1 MMLVRRKDRGGR
13 RREKGVRAL
22 LVLSLFLLPPSL
34 PTDFPASFL
43 LTGFFQDSRPL
54 PVPETLYRAVREN
67 LARAERVAHL
77 YAYKERRTDVHT
89 NPFGR
94 LGTGG
99 ASVFDVYPSAT
110 RGLTY
115 RRVIERNGVAV
126 GPQELAEQ
134 DGQYRARAA
143 EVRRRL
149 AAENPDEG
157 QRREADLARIRQRGQ
172 RRVEAVVDTL
182 QFRVEGRTVYEGVP
196 AIIVSFTPRPDARPD
211 TREGRTAQKFAG
223 TVWIHEAAAEVMR
236 VEARSIG
243 DLSFGYGLVA
253 RLGKG
258 TEATLTRRPVD
269 RDLWM
274 PTRLTLKGRGRAAV
288 FRTLV
293 IDFAID
299 WFDYRRLDDD
309 SAPPFPDARVHRQPG
324 SGPQ

>member
-1 MMLVRRKDRGGR
+1 MT
-13 RREKGVRAL
+13 EAPRAAA
-22 LVLSLFLLPPSL
+22 VVMAAAIVCG
-34 PTDFPASFL
+34 TARA
-43 LTGFFQDSRPL
+43 QDPRPL
-54 PVPETLYRAVREN
+54 PIPEDLYRAVQEN

-94 LGTGG
+94 IGTGG
-99 ASVFDVYPSAT
+99 ASAFDVYPSAT

-115 RRVIERNGVAV
+115 RRLIERNGVAV

-134 DGQYRARAA
+134 DRQYRARAA

-149 AAENPDEG
+149 AEENPDEG
-157 QRREADLARIRQRGQ
+157 QRREADVERLRQRGQ

-182 QFRVEGRTVYEGVP
+182 RFRVEGRTVYDGVP
-196 AIIVSFTPRPDARPD
+196 AILVSFTPRPDARPD
-211 TREGRTAQKFAG
+211 TREGRMAQKFAG
-223 TVWIHEAAAEVMR
+223 KVWIHEAAAEVMR
-236 VEARSIG
+236 VEARSI
-243 DLSFGYGLVA
+243 DDMSFGLGLIA

-258 TEATLTRRPVD
+258 TDATLTRRPVE

-274 PTRLTLKGRGRAAV
+274 PTQLTLKGSGRAAV

-299 WFDYRRLDDD
+299 WFDYRRLDAD
-309 SAPPFPDARVHRQPG
+309 SPMRYPDAGVQRKPG
-324 SGPQ
+324 GGPQ